1 MADGESSREEDQPD
15 AGSDVSEDRG
25 WQIDTL
31 VVVRHPS
38 LKKQW
43 TPSTKHVGQQTFFKL
58 SRWDRGCTMAFTG
71 KGLELRA
78 SKTPNC
84 MSDEGWNQLIS
95 GRKAACNAQL
105 HRSLARAAAEAGLP
119 APQKMR
125 TAREEDCVIAGQV
138 VNLQLNNGVEL
149 KCLWGTKQLD
159 SNIWLE
165 LTTGCLETLQ
175 ALMKPCVNE
184 HQAEAAASDVQG
196 KEPGA
201 KVKKRKLRRQGP
213 RSPKKTRRSTALPA
227 PDANGDGAHKSSG

>member
-43 TPSTKHVGQQTFFKL
+43 KHVGQQTFFKL
-58 SRWDRGCTMAFTG
+58 SRWDRGRTMAFTG

-78 SKTPNC
+78 SKTPSC
-84 MSDEGWNQLIS
+84 MSDAGWNQLIS

-105 HRSLARAAAEAGLP
+105 HRSLAR
-119 APQKMR
+119 
-125 TAREEDCVIAGQV
+125 EEDCVIAGQV
-138 VNLQLNNGVEL
+138 VNVLLKNGVEP
-149 KCLWGTKQLD
+149 KCVWGTKQLD

-165 LTTGCLETLQ
+165 LTAGCLETLQ

-184 HQAEAAASDVQG
+184 HQAEAAASGVQG
-196 KEPGA
+196 EEPGA

-213 RSPKKTRRSTALPA
+213 RSPKRCKR
-227 PDANGDGAHKSSG
+227 